1 MKKLVFLFFS
11 LSIIST
17 WNMQGQ
23 QAYDDGEWLKF
34 RIHYGW
40 FNASFATLEVKK
52 SIYKGDS
59 VFHVFGRGKST
70 GLLDLFFKVDDD
82 YQSIIRATDQLPVKF
97 IRKINEGGYTKN
109 RRIYFNQEKQN
120 ALVHD
125 LKRETKKTFPTKA
138 NVQDLISVFYFFR
151 NQLDIDNL
159 KENQAIEADL
169 FFDDENY
176 RFKTVYLGKER
187 IKTKYGKVE
196 ALKFRPYVQ
205 AGRVFEEE
213 ESLTLWVS
221 NDQNKIPLKIKA
233 KLAVGSLEADLDGFK
248 NLKHPTKVLTK

>member
-1 MKKLVFLFFS
+1 M
-11 LSIIST
+11 
-17 WNMQGQ
+17 
-23 QAYDDGEWLKF
+23 
-34 RIHYGW
+34 
-40 FNASFATLEVKK
+40 
-52 SIYKGDS
+52 
-59 VFHVFGRGKST
+59 
-70 GLLDLFFKVDDD
+70 
-82 YQSIIRATDQLPVKF
+82 
-97 IRKINEGGYTKN
+97 
-109 RRIYFNQEKQN
+109 
-120 ALVHD
+120 
-125 LKRETKKTFPTKA
+125 
-138 NVQDLISVFYFFR
+138 QDLISVFYFFR